1 MYYKANRLLSF
12 ATAVALFVTTSCNK
26 SETNLPT
33 DSTEKVKVS
42 ILLDGISQSF
52 EPMSKVAVTLPDTLR
67 LRVTLNVFNNDG
79 NVVYSDEKLLTESGG
94 SIPVEFMIEK
104 GLYDIA
110 FWADYVVFKDNAVS
124 EQAYSFSTLQEITPD
139 ADFNGDAFSLILREI
154 DVNDDMTLT
163 EGTSLTRAVSMLRI
177 ESTDNVP
184 EAAKQVRYTL
194 SKTTTS
200 LNLLTGLPTI
210 SESPVSYENALT
222 AGSPIDISR
231 YLLPCDK
238 FTCTIEALGESGEP
252 IVAYEMENV
261 ATEPNVKTVLKG
273 NFFSDGVSTS
283 LTLGM
288 ETAWNADRNYVITPN
303 AQPSGPNINDQEIVF
318 PDGGFRDYCLA
329 NFDADGNGIIQ
340 YKEIK
345 NVREIDLGGIF
356 DVSSWIESLEGIEYF
371 TALEQLTIGMLNSTK
386 NVSNIKSLD
395 LSKNIYLTELS
406 IYSYQLT
413 SIELGTS
420 KNLKSLSISSPKLT
434 SIDLS
439 DKVNL
444 LSLTIDNT
452 PLDKL
457 DLSHN
462 KILNSLT
469 LEELPIT
476 YIDLSY
482 KTNLQTVTITN
493 CLISEITTTGATAL
507 SVMSCSKNN
516 ITNLDL
522 STNKA
527 LKNLY
532 CDYNQLETLDLSQ
545 NNALSSLNC
554 ENNVLTTLD
563 LSNNKSLSWVE
574 CEYNPLTTIWLYEGY
589 KNSGITL
596 QLPETA
602 TIMVK

>member
-33 DSTEKVKVS
+33 DPTEKVKVS

-252 IVAYEMENV
+252 IVAYEMKNV

-288 ETAWNADRNYVITPN
+288 ETAWNADRNYVISPN

-318 PDGGFRDYCLA
+318 PDEAFKNFCLA
-329 NFDADGNGIIQ
+329 NFDADDNGIIQ
-340 YKEIK
+340 YKGK
-345 NVREIDLGGIF
+345 R
-356 DVSSWIESLEGIEYF
+356 Y
-371 TALEQLTIGMLNSTK
+371 
-386 NVSNIKSLD
+386 
-395 LSKNIYLTELS
+395 
-406 IYSYQLT
+406 
-413 SIELGTS
+413 
-420 KNLKSLSISSPKLT
+420 
-434 SIDLS
+434 
-439 DKVNL
+439 
-444 LSLTIDNT
+444 
-452 PLDKL
+452 
-457 DLSHN
+457 
-462 KILNSLT
+462 
-469 LEELPIT
+469 
-476 YIDLSY
+476 
-482 KTNLQTVTITN
+482 
-493 CLISEITTTGATAL
+493 
-507 SVMSCSKNN
+507 
-516 ITNLDL
+516 
-522 STNKA
+522 
-527 LKNLY
+527 
-532 CDYNQLETLDLSQ
+532 
-545 NNALSSLNC
+545 
-554 ENNVLTTLD
+554 
-563 LSNNKSLSWVE
+563 
-574 CEYNPLTTIWLYEGY
+574 
-589 KNSGITL
+589 
-596 QLPETA
+596 
-602 TIMVK
+602 

>member
-1 MYYKANRLLSF
+1 MYYKFKQLLSF
-12 ATAVALFVTTSCNK
+12 ATTIALLLTTSCNK

-52 EPMSKVAVTLPDTLR
+52 EPMSKAAVTLPDTLR

-124 EQAYSFSTLQEITPD
+124 EQAYSFTTLQEITPD

-210 SESPVSYENALT
+210 SESPASYETALT
-222 AGSPIDISR
+222 AGSPINISR

-288 ETAWNADRNYVITPN
+288 ETAWNADRNYVISPN

-318 PDGGFRDYCLA
+318 PDEAFKNFCLA
-329 NFDADGNGIIQ
+329 YFDADGNGIIQ

-345 NVREIDLGGIF
+345 NAREIY
-356 DVSSWIESLEGIEYF
+356 IENAKDYPIKSFEGIEYF
-371 TALEQLTIGMLNSTK
+371 TSLTSFIFNAMGIYSDGIHITVEN
-386 NVSNIKSLD
+386 LD
-395 LSKNIYLTELS
+395 LSHNTALKEFGISAVTVPDIDFEKNTVLTDIDFNEVNIGSINFNTGVGDIYLNTVS
-406 IYSYQLT
+406 I
-413 SIELGTS
+413 
-420 KNLKSLSISSPKLT
+420 
-434 SIDLS
+434 
-439 DKVNL
+439 
-444 LSLTIDNT
+444 
-452 PLDKL
+452 DKL
-457 DLSHN
+457 DLSN
-462 KILNSLT
+462 RPNLSKVVIYT
-469 LEELPIT
+469 CPIKS
-476 YIDLSY
+476 IDL
-482 KTNLQTVTITN
+482 TNSRALTE
-493 CLISEITTTGATAL
+493 LICTE
-507 SVMSCSKNN
+507 CN
-516 ITNLDL
+516 
-522 STNKA
+522 
-527 LKNLY
+527 
-532 CDYNQLETLDLSQ
+532 
-545 NNALSSLNC
+545 
-554 ENNVLTTLD
+554 LTTLD
-563 LSNNKSLSWVE
+563 LTTNNLLYNLNCSNNQIESLALPNPCSLTSLACHDNNLSVLDLYYVRDISNSVE
-574 CEYNPLTTIWLYEGY
+574 CYNNPLTTIYIWEGY
-589 KNSGITL
+589 DYRISGPADVNIVTKPL
-596 QLPETA
+596 
-602 TIMVK
+602 

>member
-33 DSTEKVKVS
+33 DPTEKVKVS

-52 EPMSKVAVTLPDTLR
+52 EPMSKAAVTLPDTLR

-318 PDGGFRDYCLA
+318 PDEAFKNFCLA

-345 NVREIDLGGIF
+345 NVRDINIRSAKDYPIKTF
-356 DVSSWIESLEGIEYF
+356 EGIEYF
-371 TALEQLTIGMLNSTK
+371 TSLTTFYYNDTSVSGAHITIEHFDVSHNSSLRTLTIK
-386 NVSNIKSLD
+386 NATIPNQD
-395 LSKNIYLTELS
+395 FEKNTV
-406 IYSYQLT
+406 LT
-413 SIELGTS
+413 SIRLEKVDIDAINLNLGIADIT
-420 KNLKSLSISSPKLT
+420 LT
-434 SIDLS
+434 N
-439 DKVNL
+439 V
-444 LSLTIDNT
+444 TI
-452 PLDKL
+452 DKL
-457 DLSHN
+457 DLSN
-462 KILNSLT
+462 RPNLASVNINTCPLNSINLT
-469 LEELPIT
+469 N
-476 YIDLSY
+476 S
-482 KTNLQTVTITN
+482 
-493 CLISEITTTGATAL
+493 GAL
-507 SVMSCSKNN
+507 N
-516 ITNLDL
+516 
-522 STNKA
+522 
-527 LKNLY
+527 
-532 CDYNQLETLDLSQ
+532 TLT
-545 NNALSSLNC
+545 C
-554 ENNVLTTLD
+554 ENCNLTTLD
-563 LSNNKSLSWVE
+563 ISTNPNIYILECNNNQLSSLDISNLSNLENFECSNNNISTIDLYNNRKLSYAY
-574 CEYNPLTTIWLYEGY
+574 CYDNPLKTIYVWQGY
-589 KNSGITL
+589 SFRL
-596 QLPETA
+596 QYTSDAEIVTQPL
-602 TIMVK
+602 

>member
-1 MYYKANRLLSF
+1 MYYKFKQLLSF
-12 ATAVALFVTTSCNK
+12 ATTIALLLTTSCNK

-210 SESPVSYENALT
+210 SESPASYETALT

-318 PDGGFRDYCLA
+318 PDEAFKNFCLA

-345 NVREIDLGGIF
+345 NVREID
-356 DVSSWIESLEGIEYF
+356 IESSYDYPVETLEGIEYF
-371 TALEQLTIGMLNSTK
+371 TALEQLILGRDNFFSPGDYI
-386 NVSNIKSLD
+386 NIKTLD
-395 LSKNIYLTELS
+395 ISKNFYLTNVNISSTL
-406 IYSYQLT
+406 LT

-420 KNLKSLSISSPKLT
+420 KNLKSLYIRAPKLI

-444 LSLTIDNT
+444 SSLTLINT

-493 CLISEITTTGATAL
+493 CLISEIITTGATAL
-507 SVMSCSKNN
+507 SELSCPGNN
-516 ITNLDL
+516 ITKLDL

-527 LKNLY
+527 LLELY
-532 CDYNQLETLDLSQ
+532 CNDNQLETLDLSQ
-545 NNALSSLNC
+545 NTAFTKLNC

-563 LSNNKSLSWVE
+563 LSNNKYLNWAQ
-574 CEYNPLTTIWLYEGY
+574 CKYNPLTTVWLFEGY
-589 KNSGITL
+589 PTASIQL
-596 QLPETA
+596 FLPETA

>member
-52 EPMSKVAVTLPDTLR
+52 EPMSKAAVTLPDTLR

-124 EQAYSFSTLQEITPD
+124 EQAYSFTTLQEITPD

-163 EGTSLTRAVSMLRI
+163 EGTSLARAVSMLRI

-252 IVAYEMENV
+252 IVAYEMKNV

-288 ETAWNADRNYVITPN
+288 ETAWNADRNYVISPN

-318 PDGGFRDYCLA
+318 PDEAFKNFCLA
-329 NFDADGNGIIQ
+329 NFDADDNGIIQ

-345 NVREIDLGGIF
+345 NVRDINITSAIDYPIKSF
-356 DVSSWIESLEGIEYF
+356 VGIEYF
-371 TALEQLTIGMLNSTK
+371 SSLTSLYYDG
-386 NVSNIKSLD
+386 SNISVNHLD
-395 LSKNIYLTELS
+395 LSHNTALKNIEIKSATIPDQDFEKNSVLTDVEFSYVAINS
-406 IYSYQLT
+406 INFNAGINNITL
-413 SIELGTS
+413 
-420 KNLKSLSISSPKLT
+420 N
-434 SIDLS
+434 
-439 DKVNL
+439 
-444 LSLTIDNT
+444 NT
-452 PLDKL
+452 NIDKL
-457 DLSHN
+457 DLSN
-462 KILNSLT
+462 KPSLQRVDISYCPLNS
-469 LEELPIT
+469 
-476 YIDLSY
+476 IDLTDS
-482 KTNLQTVTITN
+482 KALSTLLCTN
-493 CLISEITTTGATAL
+493 C
-507 SVMSCSKNN
+507 N
-516 ITNLDL
+516 
-522 STNKA
+522 
-527 LKNLY
+527 
-532 CDYNQLETLDLSQ
+532 
-545 NNALSSLNC
+545 
-554 ENNVLTTLD
+554 LTTLD
-563 LSNNKSLSWVE
+563 VSTNTLLYELRCYNNQISSIDLSNLSRLYHFHCQNNNITSLDLYNNRQLGYVSFE
-574 CEYNPLTTIWLYEGY
+574 NNPLTTIYVWEGY
-589 KNSGITL
+589 SFVIYSPTDAINIVTKPL
-596 QLPETA
+596 
-602 TIMVK
+602 

>member
-33 DSTEKVKVS
+33 DPTEKVKVS

-52 EPMSKVAVTLPDTLR
+52 EPMSKAAVTLPDTLR

-252 IVAYEMENV
+252 IVAYEKENV

-318 PDGGFRDYCLA
+318 PDEAFKNFCLA

-345 NVREIDLGGIF
+345 NVRDINIRSAKDYPIKTF
-356 DVSSWIESLEGIEYF
+356 EGIEYF
-371 TALEQLTIGMLNSTK
+371 TSLTTFYYNDTSVSGAHITIEHFDVSHNSSLRTLTIK
-386 NVSNIKSLD
+386 NATIPNQD
-395 LSKNIYLTELS
+395 FEKNTV
-406 IYSYQLT
+406 LT
-413 SIELGTS
+413 SIRLEKVDIDAINLNLGIADIT
-420 KNLKSLSISSPKLT
+420 LT
-434 SIDLS
+434 N
-439 DKVNL
+439 V
-444 LSLTIDNT
+444 TI
-452 PLDKL
+452 DKL
-457 DLSHN
+457 DLSN
-462 KILNSLT
+462 RPNLASVNINTCPLNSINLT
-469 LEELPIT
+469 N
-476 YIDLSY
+476 S
-482 KTNLQTVTITN
+482 
-493 CLISEITTTGATAL
+493 GAL
-507 SVMSCSKNN
+507 N
-516 ITNLDL
+516 
-522 STNKA
+522 
-527 LKNLY
+527 
-532 CDYNQLETLDLSQ
+532 TLT
-545 NNALSSLNC
+545 C
-554 ENNVLTTLD
+554 ENCNLTTLD
-563 LSNNKSLSWVE
+563 ISTNPNIYILECNNNQLSSLDISNLSNLENFECSNNNISTIDLYNNRKLSYAY
-574 CEYNPLTTIWLYEGY
+574 CYDNPLKTIYVWQGY
-589 KNSGITL
+589 SFRL
-596 QLPETA
+596 QYTSDAEIVTQPL
-602 TIMVK
+602 

>member
-1 MYYKANRLLSF
+1 MYYKVNRLLSF

-33 DSTEKVKVS
+33 DPTEKVKVS

-52 EPMSKVAVTLPDTLR
+52 EPMSKAAVTLPDTLR

-110 FWADYVVFKDNAVS
+110 FWADYVVYKNNAVS
-124 EQAYSFSTLQEITPD
+124 EQAYSFTTLQEITPD

-318 PDGGFRDYCLA
+318 PDEAFKNFCLA

-345 NVREIDLGGIF
+345 NVRDINIRSAKDYPIKTF
-356 DVSSWIESLEGIEYF
+356 EGIEYF
-371 TALEQLTIGMLNSTK
+371 TSLTTFYYNDTSVSGAHITIEHFDVSHNSSLRTLTIK
-386 NVSNIKSLD
+386 NATIPNQD
-395 LSKNIYLTELS
+395 FEKNTV
-406 IYSYQLT
+406 LT
-413 SIELGTS
+413 SIRLEKVDIDAINLNLGIADIT
-420 KNLKSLSISSPKLT
+420 LT
-434 SIDLS
+434 N
-439 DKVNL
+439 V
-444 LSLTIDNT
+444 TI
-452 PLDKL
+452 DKL
-457 DLSHN
+457 DLSN
-462 KILNSLT
+462 RPNLASVNINTCPLNSINLT
-469 LEELPIT
+469 NSGALNT
-476 YIDLSY
+476 
-482 KTNLQTVTITN
+482 
-493 CLISEITTTGATAL
+493 LICE
-507 SVMSCSKNN
+507 SCN
-516 ITNLDL
+516 
-522 STNKA
+522 
-527 LKNLY
+527 
-532 CDYNQLETLDLSQ
+532 
-545 NNALSSLNC
+545 
-554 ENNVLTTLD
+554 LTTLD
-563 LSNNKSLSWVE
+563 ISTNPNIYILECNNNQLSSLDISNLSNLENFECSNNNISTIDLYNNRKLSYAY
-574 CEYNPLTTIWLYEGY
+574 CYDNPLKTIYVWQGY
-589 KNSGITL
+589 SFRL
-596 QLPETA
+596 QYTSDAEIVTQPL
-602 TIMVK
+602 

>member
-1 MYYKANRLLSF
+1 MYYKANRLLRF
-12 ATAVALFVTTSCNK
+12 ATAVALFITTSCNK

-42 ILLDGISQSF
+42 ILLDGIFQSF
-52 EPMSKVAVTLPDTLR
+52 EPMSKAAVTLPDTLR

-318 PDGGFRDYCLA
+318 PDEAFKNFCLA

-345 NVREIDLGGIF
+345 NVRDINIKSAKDYPIKTF
-356 DVSSWIESLEGIEYF
+356 EGIEYF
-371 TALEQLTIGMLNSTK
+371 TS
-386 NVSNIKSLD
+386 
-395 LSKNIYLTELS
+395 
-406 IYSYQLT
+406 
-413 SIELGTS
+413 
-420 KNLKSLSISSPKLT
+420 
-434 SIDLS
+434 
-439 DKVNL
+439 
-444 LSLTIDNT
+444 
-452 PLDKL
+452 
-457 DLSHN
+457 
-462 KILNSLT
+462 
-469 LEELPIT
+469 
-476 YIDLSY
+476 
-482 KTNLQTVTITN
+482 
-493 CLISEITTTGATAL
+493 
-507 SVMSCSKNN
+507 
-516 ITNLDL
+516 
-522 STNKA
+522 
-527 LKNLY
+527 
-532 CDYNQLETLDLSQ
+532 
-545 NNALSSLNC
+545 
-554 ENNVLTTLD
+554 LTTLM
-563 LSNNKSLSWVE
+563 LFFFS
-574 CEYNPLTTIWLYEGY
+574 
-589 KNSGITL
+589 
-596 QLPETA
+596 
-602 TIMVK
+602 

>member
-52 EPMSKVAVTLPDTLR
+52 EPMSKAAVTLPDTLR

-318 PDGGFRDYCLA
+318 PDEAFKNFCLA

-345 NVREIDLGGIF
+345 NVREID
-356 DVSSWIESLEGIEYF
+356 IESSYDYPIETLEGIEYF
-371 TALEQLTIGMLNSTK
+371 TALEQLILGRDNFFSPGDYI
-386 NVSNIKSLD
+386 NIKTLD
-395 LSKNIYLTELS
+395 ISKNFYLTNVNISSTL
-406 IYSYQLT
+406 LT

-420 KNLKSLSISSPKLT
+420 KNLKSLYIRAPKLI

-444 LSLTIDNT
+444 SSLTLINT

-493 CLISEITTTGATAL
+493 CLISEIITTGATAL
-507 SVMSCSKNN
+507 SELSCPGNN
-516 ITNLDL
+516 ITKLDL

-527 LKNLY
+527 LLELY
-532 CDYNQLETLDLSQ
+532 CNDNQLETLDLSQ
-545 NNALSSLNC
+545 NTAFTKLNC

-563 LSNNKSLSWVE
+563 LSNNKYLNWAQ
-574 CEYNPLTTIWLYEGY
+574 CEYNPLTTVWLFEGY
-589 KNSGITL
+589 PTASIQL
-596 QLPETA
+596 FLPETA

>member
-33 DSTEKVKVS
+33 DPTEKVKVS

-52 EPMSKVAVTLPDTLR
+52 EPMSKAAVTLPDTLR

-110 FWADYVVFKDNAVS
+110 FWADYVVYKNNAVS
-124 EQAYSFSTLQEITPD
+124 EQAYSFTTLQEITPD

-318 PDGGFRDYCLA
+318 PDEAFKNFCLA

-345 NVREIDLGGIF
+345 NVREID
-356 DVSSWIESLEGIEYF
+356 IESSYDYPIETLEGIEYF
-371 TALEQLTIGMLNSTK
+371 TALEQLILGRDNFFSPGDYI
-386 NVSNIKSLD
+386 NIKTLD
-395 LSKNIYLTELS
+395 ISKNFYLTNVNISSTL
-406 IYSYQLT
+406 LT

-420 KNLKSLSISSPKLT
+420 KNLKSLYIRAPKLI

-444 LSLTIDNT
+444 SSLTLINT

-493 CLISEITTTGATAL
+493 CLISEIITTGATAL
-507 SVMSCSKNN
+507 SELSCPGNN
-516 ITNLDL
+516 ITKLDL

-527 LKNLY
+527 LLELY
-532 CDYNQLETLDLSQ
+532 CNDNQLETLDLSQ
-545 NNALSSLNC
+545 NTAFTKLNC

-563 LSNNKSLSWVE
+563 LSNNKYLNWAQ
-574 CEYNPLTTIWLYEGY
+574 CEYNPLTTVWLFEGY
-589 KNSGITL
+589 PTASIQL
-596 QLPETA
+596 FLPETA

>member
-1 MYYKANRLLSF
+1 MYYKFKQLLSF
-12 ATAVALFVTTSCNK
+12 ATTIALLLTTSCNK

-273 NFFSDGVSTS
+273 NFFSDGVSSS

-318 PDGGFRDYCLA
+318 PDEAFKNFCLA
-329 NFDADGNGIIQ
+329 NFDADDNGIIQ

-345 NVREIDLGGIF
+345 NVRDINIRSAKDYPIKTF
-356 DVSSWIESLEGIEYF
+356 EGIEYF
-371 TALEQLTIGMLNSTK
+371 TSLTTFHYNSTSSLGAHITIEHFDVSHNSSLRTLTINNATIPDQDFEK
-386 NVSNIKSLD
+386 NTV
-395 LSKNIYLTELS
+395 
-406 IYSYQLT
+406 LT
-413 SIELGTS
+413 SIRLEKVDIDAINLNLGIAEITLI
-420 KNLKSLSISSPKLT
+420 N
-434 SIDLS
+434 
-439 DKVNL
+439 V
-444 LSLTIDNT
+444 TI
-452 PLDKL
+452 DKL
-457 DLSHN
+457 DLSN
-462 KILNSLT
+462 RPNLARVNINTCPLNSINLT
-469 LEELPIT
+469 NSGALNT
-476 YIDLSY
+476 
-482 KTNLQTVTITN
+482 
-493 CLISEITTTGATAL
+493 LICE
-507 SVMSCSKNN
+507 SCN
-516 ITNLDL
+516 
-522 STNKA
+522 
-527 LKNLY
+527 
-532 CDYNQLETLDLSQ
+532 
-545 NNALSSLNC
+545 
-554 ENNVLTTLD
+554 LTTLD
-563 LSNNKSLSWVE
+563 ISTNPNIYYLKCNNNQLTSLDISNLSILENFECSNNNISTIDLYNNRKLSYAY
-574 CEYNPLTTIWLYEGY
+574 CYDNPLKTIYVWQGY
-589 KNSGITL
+589 SFRL
-596 QLPETA
+596 QYTSDAEIVTQPL
-602 TIMVK
+602 

>member
-52 EPMSKVAVTLPDTLR
+52 EPMSKAAVTLPDTLR

-318 PDGGFRDYCLA
+318 PDEAFKNFCLA

-345 NVREIDLGGIF
+345 NVRDINIKSAKDYPIKTF
-356 DVSSWIESLEGIEYF
+356 EGIEYF
-371 TALEQLTIGMLNSTK
+371 TSLTTFYYNDTSVSGAHITIEHFDVSHNSSLRTLTIK
-386 NVSNIKSLD
+386 NATIPNQD
-395 LSKNIYLTELS
+395 FEKNTI
-406 IYSYQLT
+406 LT
-413 SIELGTS
+413 SIRLEKVDIDAINLNLGIADIT
-420 KNLKSLSISSPKLT
+420 LT
-434 SIDLS
+434 N
-439 DKVNL
+439 V
-444 LSLTIDNT
+444 TI
-452 PLDKL
+452 DKL
-457 DLSHN
+457 DLSN
-462 KILNSLT
+462 RPNLARVSINTCPLNSINLT
-469 LEELPIT
+469 NSGALNT
-476 YIDLSY
+476 
-482 KTNLQTVTITN
+482 
-493 CLISEITTTGATAL
+493 LICE
-507 SVMSCSKNN
+507 SCN
-516 ITNLDL
+516 
-522 STNKA
+522 
-527 LKNLY
+527 
-532 CDYNQLETLDLSQ
+532 
-545 NNALSSLNC
+545 
-554 ENNVLTTLD
+554 LTTLD
-563 LSNNKSLSWVE
+563 ISTNPNIYYLKCNNNQLTSLDISNLSILENFECSNNNISTIDLYNNRRLS
-574 CEYNPLTTIWLYEGY
+574 YAYFNNNPLKTIYVWQGY
-589 KNSGITL
+589 SFRMEYTSDAEIVTQPL
-596 QLPETA
+596 
-602 TIMVK
+602 

>member
-52 EPMSKVAVTLPDTLR
+52 EPMSKAAVTLPDTLR

-318 PDGGFRDYCLA
+318 PDEAFKNFCLA

-345 NVREIDLGGIF
+345 NVREIY
-356 DVSSWIESLEGIEYF
+356 IENAKDYPIKSFEGIEYF
-371 TALEQLTIGMLNSTK
+371 TSLTSFIFNDRGTYSDGIHITVEN
-386 NVSNIKSLD
+386 LD
-395 LSKNIYLTELS
+395 LTHNTALKEFEINAVTVSDIDFEKNTVLTNTIFDEVNIGSINFNTGIADIYLNTVSIDKLNLS
-406 IYSYQLT
+406 NRPNLSKITIYT
-413 SIELGTS
+413 CPI
-420 KNLKSLSISSPKLT
+420 K
-434 SIDLS
+434 SIDLTNS
-439 DKVNL
+439 RA
-444 LSLTIDNT
+444 LTQ
-452 PLDKL
+452 
-457 DLSHN
+457 
-462 KILNSLT
+462 LT
-469 LEELPIT
+469 CTEC
-476 YIDLSY
+476 
-482 KTNLQTVTITN
+482 N
-493 CLISEITTTGATAL
+493 
-507 SVMSCSKNN
+507 
-516 ITNLDL
+516 
-522 STNKA
+522 
-527 LKNLY
+527 
-532 CDYNQLETLDLSQ
+532 
-545 NNALSSLNC
+545 
-554 ENNVLTTLD
+554 LTTLD
-563 LSNNKSLSWVE
+563 LTTNNLLHDLDCSYNQIESLVLPNPCSLSSLACYDNNLSVLDLYYARNINHNVG
-574 CEYNPLTTIWLYEGY
+574 CYNNPLTTIYVWEGY
-589 KNSGITL
+589 SFGISGPADVNIVTKPL
-596 QLPETA
+596 
-602 TIMVK
+602 

>member
-1 MYYKANRLLSF
+1 MYYKFKQLLSF
-12 ATAVALFVTTSCNK
+12 ATTIALLLTTSCNK

-52 EPMSKVAVTLPDTLR
+52 EPMSKAAVTLPDTLR

-124 EQAYSFSTLQEITPD
+124 EQAYSFTTLQEITPD

-210 SESPVSYENALT
+210 SESPASYETALT
-222 AGSPIDISR
+222 AGSPINISR

-318 PDGGFRDYCLA
+318 PDEAFKNFCLA

-345 NVREIDLGGIF
+345 NVRDINIKSAKDYPIKTF
-356 DVSSWIESLEGIEYF
+356 EGIEYF
-371 TALEQLTIGMLNSTK
+371 TSLTTFYYNSASASGAHITIEHFDVSHNSSLRTLTINYATIPNQDFEKNTVLSSIHLEKVDIDAINLNLGIADITLI
-386 NVSNIKSLD
+386 NV
-395 LSKNIYLTELS
+395 
-406 IYSYQLT
+406 
-413 SIELGTS
+413 
-420 KNLKSLSISSPKLT
+420 
-434 SIDLS
+434 
-439 DKVNL
+439 
-444 LSLTIDNT
+444 TI
-452 PLDKL
+452 DKL
-457 DLSHN
+457 DLSN
-462 KILNSLT
+462 RPNLARVSINTCPLNSINLT
-469 LEELPIT
+469 NSGALNT
-476 YIDLSY
+476 
-482 KTNLQTVTITN
+482 
-493 CLISEITTTGATAL
+493 LICE
-507 SVMSCSKNN
+507 SCN
-516 ITNLDL
+516 
-522 STNKA
+522 
-527 LKNLY
+527 
-532 CDYNQLETLDLSQ
+532 
-545 NNALSSLNC
+545 
-554 ENNVLTTLD
+554 LTTLD
-563 LSNNKSLSWVE
+563 ISTNPNIYYLKCNNNQLSSLDISNLSSLENFECSNNNISTIDLYNNRKLSYAYCYDNPLKTIYVWQGYSFTLRYTSDAEIVTKSL
-574 CEYNPLTTIWLYEGY
+574 
-589 KNSGITL
+589 
-596 QLPETA
+596 
-602 TIMVK
+602 

>member
-12 ATAVALFVTTSCNK
+12 ATAIALFVTTSCNK

-52 EPMSKVAVTLPDTLR
+52 EPMSKAAVTLPDTLR

-124 EQAYSFSTLQEITPD
+124 EQAYSFTTLQEITPD

-318 PDGGFRDYCLA
+318 PDEAFKNFCLA

-345 NVREIDLGGIF
+345 NVREID
-356 DVSSWIESLEGIEYF
+356 IESSYDYPVETLEGIEYF
-371 TALEQLTIGMLNSTK
+371 TALEQLILGRDNFSYPGDYI
-386 NVSNIKSLD
+386 NIKTLD
-395 LSKNIYLTELS
+395 ISKNFYLTNVNISSTL
-406 IYSYQLT
+406 LT

-420 KNLKSLSISSPKLT
+420 KNLKSLCIRAPKLI

-444 LSLTIDNT
+444 SSLTLINT

-493 CLISEITTTGATAL
+493 CLISEIITTGATAL
-507 SVMSCSKNN
+507 SELSCPGNN
-516 ITNLDL
+516 ITKLDL

-527 LKNLY
+527 LLELY
-532 CDYNQLETLDLSQ
+532 CNDNQLETLDLSQ
-545 NNALSSLNC
+545 NTAFTKLNC

-563 LSNNKSLSWVE
+563 LSNNKYLNWAQ
-574 CEYNPLTTIWLYEGY
+574 CEYNPLTTVWLFEGY
-589 KNSGITL
+589 PTASIQL
-596 QLPETA
+596 FLPETA

>member
-33 DSTEKVKVS
+33 DPTEKVKVS

-52 EPMSKVAVTLPDTLR
+52 EPMSKAAVTLPDTLR

-318 PDGGFRDYCLA
+318 PDEAFKNFCLA

-345 NVREIDLGGIF
+345 NVRDINIKSAKDYPIKTF
-356 DVSSWIESLEGIEYF
+356 EGIEYF
-371 TALEQLTIGMLNSTK
+371 TSLTTFYYNNTSVSGAHITIDHFDVSHNSSLRTLTINNATIPNQDFEK
-386 NVSNIKSLD
+386 NTV
-395 LSKNIYLTELS
+395 
-406 IYSYQLT
+406 LT
-413 SIELGTS
+413 SIRLEEVDIDAINLNLGIAEIT
-420 KNLKSLSISSPKLT
+420 LT
-434 SIDLS
+434 N
-439 DKVNL
+439 V
-444 LSLTIDNT
+444 TI
-452 PLDKL
+452 DKL
-457 DLSHN
+457 DLSN
-462 KILNSLT
+462 RPNLASVNINTCPLNSINLT
-469 LEELPIT
+469 NSGALNT
-476 YIDLSY
+476 
-482 KTNLQTVTITN
+482 
-493 CLISEITTTGATAL
+493 LICE
-507 SVMSCSKNN
+507 SCN
-516 ITNLDL
+516 
-522 STNKA
+522 
-527 LKNLY
+527 
-532 CDYNQLETLDLSQ
+532 
-545 NNALSSLNC
+545 
-554 ENNVLTTLD
+554 LTTLD
-563 LSNNKSLSWVE
+563 ISTNPNIYYLKCNNNQLTSLDISNLSILENFECSNNNISTIDLYNNRRLSYAY
-574 CEYNPLTTIWLYEGY
+574 CYDNPLKTIYVWQGY
-589 KNSGITL
+589 SFLL
-596 QLPETA
+596 QYTSDAEIVTQPL
-602 TIMVK
+602 

>member
-52 EPMSKVAVTLPDTLR
+52 EPMSKAAVTLPDTLR

-318 PDGGFRDYCLA
+318 PDEAFKNFCLA

-345 NVREIDLGGIF
+345 NVRDINIRSAKDYPIKTF
-356 DVSSWIESLEGIEYF
+356 EGIEYF
-371 TALEQLTIGMLNSTK
+371 TSLTTFYYNDTSVSGAHITIEHFDVSHNSSLRTLTIK
-386 NVSNIKSLD
+386 NATIPNQD
-395 LSKNIYLTELS
+395 FEKNTV
-406 IYSYQLT
+406 LT
-413 SIELGTS
+413 SIRLEKVDIDAINLNLGIADIT
-420 KNLKSLSISSPKLT
+420 LT
-434 SIDLS
+434 N
-439 DKVNL
+439 V
-444 LSLTIDNT
+444 TI
-452 PLDKL
+452 DKL
-457 DLSHN
+457 DLSN
-462 KILNSLT
+462 RPNLASVNINTCPLNSINLT
-469 LEELPIT
+469 N
-476 YIDLSY
+476 S
-482 KTNLQTVTITN
+482 
-493 CLISEITTTGATAL
+493 GAL
-507 SVMSCSKNN
+507 N
-516 ITNLDL
+516 
-522 STNKA
+522 
-527 LKNLY
+527 
-532 CDYNQLETLDLSQ
+532 TLT
-545 NNALSSLNC
+545 C
-554 ENNVLTTLD
+554 ENCNLTTLD
-563 LSNNKSLSWVE
+563 ISTNPNIYILECNNNQLSSLDISNLSNLENFECSNNNISTIDLYNNRKLSYAY
-574 CEYNPLTTIWLYEGY
+574 CYDNPLKTIYVWQGY
-589 KNSGITL
+589 SFRL
-596 QLPETA
+596 QYTSDAEIVTQPL
-602 TIMVK
+602 

>member
-52 EPMSKVAVTLPDTLR
+52 EPMSKAAVTLPDTLR

-318 PDGGFRDYCLA
+318 PDEAFKNFCLA

-345 NVREIDLGGIF
+345 NVRDINIRSAKDYPIKTF
-356 DVSSWIESLEGIEYF
+356 EGIEYF
-371 TALEQLTIGMLNSTK
+371 TSLTTFYYNDTSVSGAHITIEHFDVSHNSSLRTLTIK
-386 NVSNIKSLD
+386 NATIPNQD
-395 LSKNIYLTELS
+395 FEKNTV
-406 IYSYQLT
+406 LT
-413 SIELGTS
+413 SIRLEKVDIDAINLNLGIADIT
-420 KNLKSLSISSPKLT
+420 LT
-434 SIDLS
+434 N
-439 DKVNL
+439 V
-444 LSLTIDNT
+444 TI
-452 PLDKL
+452 DKL
-457 DLSHN
+457 DLSN
-462 KILNSLT
+462 RPNLASVNINTCPLNSINLT
-469 LEELPIT
+469 NSGALNT
-476 YIDLSY
+476 
-482 KTNLQTVTITN
+482 
-493 CLISEITTTGATAL
+493 LICE
-507 SVMSCSKNN
+507 SCN
-516 ITNLDL
+516 
-522 STNKA
+522 
-527 LKNLY
+527 
-532 CDYNQLETLDLSQ
+532 
-545 NNALSSLNC
+545 
-554 ENNVLTTLD
+554 LTTLD
-563 LSNNKSLSWVE
+563 ISTNPNIYILECNNNQLSSLDISNLSNLENFECSNNNISTIDLYNNRKLSYAY
-574 CEYNPLTTIWLYEGY
+574 CYDNPLKTIYVWQGY
-589 KNSGITL
+589 SFLL
-596 QLPETA
+596 QYTSDAEIVTQPL
-602 TIMVK
+602 

>member
-1 MYYKANRLLSF
+1 MYYKVNRLLSF

-33 DSTEKVKVS
+33 DPTEKVKVS

-52 EPMSKVAVTLPDTLR
+52 EPMSKAAVTLPDTLR

-154 DVNDDMTLT
+154 DVNDEMTLT

-210 SESPVSYENALT
+210 SESSVSYENALT

-318 PDGGFRDYCLA
+318 PDEAFKNFCLA

-345 NVREIDLGGIF
+345 NVREIYISSD
-356 DVSSWIESLEGIEYF
+356 DVKNNYAIKSFEGIEYF
-371 TALEQLTIGMLNSTK
+371 TSLTSFDYNGYD
-386 NVSNIKSLD
+386 KSDRLHVTINHLD
-395 LSKNIYLTELS
+395 LSHNTALKTIELGGATIPDQDFEKNTV
-406 IYSYQLT
+406 LT
-413 SIELGTS
+413 SIGF
-420 KNLKSLSISSPKLT
+420 N
-434 SIDLS
+434 
-439 DKVNL
+439 KVNINAITFN
-444 LSLTIDNT
+444 SGITKIWFT
-452 PLDKL
+452 EVSIDKL
-457 DLSHN
+457 DLSN
-462 KILNSLT
+462 KPCLSEVGIFTCPLSS
-469 LEELPIT
+469 
-476 YIDLSY
+476 IDL
-482 KTNLQTVTITN
+482 TNSKALTMIQCEDCNLTTLDVSTN
-493 CLISEITTTGATAL
+493 TL
-507 SVMSCSKNN
+507 
-516 ITNLDL
+516 L
-522 STNKA
+522 ST
-527 LKNLY
+527 LH
-532 CDYNQLETLDLSQ
+532 CDNNQIS
-545 NNALSSLNC
+545 
-554 ENNVLTTLD
+554 TLD
-563 LSNNKSLSWVE
+563 LSNLSYLYSLNCSDNNLSTLDFYNNRNLNNVS
-574 CEYNPLTTIWLYEGY
+574 CTNNPLTTMYVWEGY
-589 KNSGITL
+589 NFRIDGPANVNIVPKPL
-596 QLPETA
+596 
-602 TIMVK
+602 

>member
-1 MYYKANRLLSF
+1 MYCKANRLLSF

-33 DSTEKVKVS
+33 DPTEKVKVS

-52 EPMSKVAVTLPDTLR
+52 EPMSKAAVTLPDTLR

-110 FWADYVVFKDNAVS
+110 FWADYVVYKNNAVS
-124 EQAYSFSTLQEITPD
+124 EQAYSFTTLQEITPD

-318 PDGGFRDYCLA
+318 PDEAFKNFCLA

-345 NVREIDLGGIF
+345 NVRDINIRSAKDYPIKTF
-356 DVSSWIESLEGIEYF
+356 EGIEYF
-371 TALEQLTIGMLNSTK
+371 TSLTTFYYNDTSVSGAHITIEHFDVSHNSSLRTLTIK
-386 NVSNIKSLD
+386 NATIPNQD
-395 LSKNIYLTELS
+395 FEKNAV
-406 IYSYQLT
+406 LT
-413 SIELGTS
+413 SIRLEKVDIDAINLNLGIADIT
-420 KNLKSLSISSPKLT
+420 LT
-434 SIDLS
+434 N
-439 DKVNL
+439 V
-444 LSLTIDNT
+444 TI
-452 PLDKL
+452 DKL
-457 DLSHN
+457 DLSN
-462 KILNSLT
+462 RPNLASVNINTCPLNSINLT
-469 LEELPIT
+469 N
-476 YIDLSY
+476 S
-482 KTNLQTVTITN
+482 
-493 CLISEITTTGATAL
+493 GAL
-507 SVMSCSKNN
+507 N
-516 ITNLDL
+516 
-522 STNKA
+522 
-527 LKNLY
+527 
-532 CDYNQLETLDLSQ
+532 TLT
-545 NNALSSLNC
+545 C
-554 ENNVLTTLD
+554 ENCNLTTLD
-563 LSNNKSLSWVE
+563 ISTNPNIYILECNNNQLSSLDISNLSNLENFECSNNNISTIDLYNNRKLSYAY
-574 CEYNPLTTIWLYEGY
+574 CYDNPLKTIYVWQGY
-589 KNSGITL
+589 SFRL
-596 QLPETA
+596 QYTSDAEIVTQPL
-602 TIMVK
+602 

>member
-52 EPMSKVAVTLPDTLR
+52 EPMSKAAVTLPDTLR

-124 EQAYSFSTLQEITPD
+124 EQAYSFTTLQEITPD

-163 EGTSLTRAVSMLRI
+163 EGTSLARAVSMLRI

-318 PDGGFRDYCLA
+318 PDEAFKNFCLA

-345 NVREIDLGGIF
+345 NVRDINIRSAKDYPIKTF
-356 DVSSWIESLEGIEYF
+356 EGIEYF
-371 TALEQLTIGMLNSTK
+371 TSLTTFYYNDTSVSGAHITIEHFDVSHNSSLRTLTIK
-386 NVSNIKSLD
+386 NATIPNQD
-395 LSKNIYLTELS
+395 FEKNTV
-406 IYSYQLT
+406 LT
-413 SIELGTS
+413 SIRLEKVDIDAINLNLGIADIT
-420 KNLKSLSISSPKLT
+420 LT
-434 SIDLS
+434 N
-439 DKVNL
+439 V
-444 LSLTIDNT
+444 TI
-452 PLDKL
+452 DKL
-457 DLSHN
+457 DLSN
-462 KILNSLT
+462 RPNLASVNINTCPLNSINLT
-469 LEELPIT
+469 N
-476 YIDLSY
+476 S
-482 KTNLQTVTITN
+482 
-493 CLISEITTTGATAL
+493 GAL
-507 SVMSCSKNN
+507 N
-516 ITNLDL
+516 
-522 STNKA
+522 
-527 LKNLY
+527 
-532 CDYNQLETLDLSQ
+532 TLT
-545 NNALSSLNC
+545 C
-554 ENNVLTTLD
+554 ENCNLTTLD
-563 LSNNKSLSWVE
+563 ISTNPNIYILECNNNQLSSLDISNLSNLENFECSNNNISTIDLYNNRKLSYAY
-574 CEYNPLTTIWLYEGY
+574 CYDNPLKTIYVWQGY
-589 KNSGITL
+589 SFRL
-596 QLPETA
+596 QYTSDAEIVTQPL
-602 TIMVK
+602 

>member
-1 MYYKANRLLSF
+1 
-12 ATAVALFVTTSCNK
+12 
-26 SETNLPT
+26 
-33 DSTEKVKVS
+33 
-42 ILLDGISQSF
+42 
-52 EPMSKVAVTLPDTLR
+52 MSKAAVTLPDTLR

-124 EQAYSFSTLQEITPD
+124 EQAYSFTTLQEITPD

-163 EGTSLTRAVSMLRI
+163 EGTSLARAVSMLRI

-318 PDGGFRDYCLA
+318 PDEAFKNFCLA

-345 NVREIDLGGIF
+345 NVREID
-356 DVSSWIESLEGIEYF
+356 IESSYDYPIETLEGIEYF
-371 TALEQLTIGMLNSTK
+371 TALEQLILGRDNFFSPGDYI
-386 NVSNIKSLD
+386 NIKTLD
-395 LSKNIYLTELS
+395 ISKNFYLTNVNISSTL
-406 IYSYQLT
+406 LT

-420 KNLKSLSISSPKLT
+420 KNLKSLYIRAPKLI

-444 LSLTIDNT
+444 SSLTLINT

-493 CLISEITTTGATAL
+493 CLISEIITTGATAL
-507 SVMSCSKNN
+507 SELSCPGNN
-516 ITNLDL
+516 ITKLDL

-527 LKNLY
+527 LLELY
-532 CDYNQLETLDLSQ
+532 CNDNQLETLDLSQ
-545 NNALSSLNC
+545 NTAFTKLNC

-563 LSNNKSLSWVE
+563 LSNNKYLNWAQ
-574 CEYNPLTTIWLYEGY
+574 CEYNPLTTVWLFEGY
-589 KNSGITL
+589 PTASIQL
-596 QLPETA
+596 FLPETA

>member
-42 ILLDGISQSF
+42 ILLNGISQSF
-52 EPMSKVAVTLPDTLR
+52 EPMSKAAVTLPDTLR

-124 EQAYSFSTLQEITPD
+124 EQAYSFTTLQEITPD

-318 PDGGFRDYCLA
+318 PDEAFKNFCLA

-345 NVREIDLGGIF
+345 NVRDINIRSAKDYPIKTF
-356 DVSSWIESLEGIEYF
+356 EGIEYF
-371 TALEQLTIGMLNSTK
+371 TSLTTFYYNDTSVSGAHITIEHFDVSHNSSLRTLTIK
-386 NVSNIKSLD
+386 NATIPNQD
-395 LSKNIYLTELS
+395 FEKNTV
-406 IYSYQLT
+406 LT
-413 SIELGTS
+413 SIRLEKVDIDAINLNLGIADIT
-420 KNLKSLSISSPKLT
+420 LT
-434 SIDLS
+434 N
-439 DKVNL
+439 V
-444 LSLTIDNT
+444 TI
-452 PLDKL
+452 DKL
-457 DLSHN
+457 DLSN
-462 KILNSLT
+462 RPNLASVNINTCPLNSINLT
-469 LEELPIT
+469 N
-476 YIDLSY
+476 S
-482 KTNLQTVTITN
+482 
-493 CLISEITTTGATAL
+493 GAL
-507 SVMSCSKNN
+507 N
-516 ITNLDL
+516 
-522 STNKA
+522 
-527 LKNLY
+527 
-532 CDYNQLETLDLSQ
+532 TLT
-545 NNALSSLNC
+545 C
-554 ENNVLTTLD
+554 ENCNLTTLD
-563 LSNNKSLSWVE
+563 ISTNPNIYILECNNNQLSSLDISNLSNLENFECSNNNISTIDLYNNRKLSYAY
-574 CEYNPLTTIWLYEGY
+574 CYDNPLKTIYVWQGY
-589 KNSGITL
+589 SFRL
-596 QLPETA
+596 QYTSDAEIVTQPL
-602 TIMVK
+602 

>member
-1 MYYKANRLLSF
+1 MYYKIKQLLCF
-12 ATAVALFVTTSCNK
+12 ATTIALLLTTSCNK

-52 EPMSKVAVTLPDTLR
+52 EPMSKAAVTLPDTLR

-222 AGSPIDISR
+222 AGSPINISR

-252 IVAYEMENV
+252 IVTYEMENV

-288 ETAWNADRNYVITPN
+288 ETAWNADRNYVISPN

-318 PDGGFRDYCLA
+318 PDEAFKNFCLA

-345 NVREIDLGGIF
+345 NVREIYIRHAKDYPIKSF
-356 DVSSWIESLEGIEYF
+356 EGIEYF
-371 TALEQLTIGMLNSTK
+371 TS
-386 NVSNIKSLD
+386 
-395 LSKNIYLTELS
+395 
-406 IYSYQLT
+406 LT
-413 SIELGTS
+413 SFIF
-420 KNLKSLSISSPKLT
+420 N
-434 SIDLS
+434 S
-439 DKVNL
+439 DK
-444 LSLTIDNT
+444 TIYDGIHITVENM
-452 PLDKL
+452 

-462 KILNSLT
+462 SALKRFDITAVTIPDIDFGKNTVLTDIDFYEVNIGSINFNTGVGEISLYMVT
-469 LEELPIT
+469 IDK
-476 YIDLSY
+476 IDLSNRPNLG
-482 KTNLQTVTITN
+482 KVSIVACPIKSIDLTN
-493 CLISEITTTGATAL
+493 SRAL
-507 SVMSCSKNN
+507 
-516 ITNLDL
+516 T
-522 STNKA
+522 
-527 LKNLY
+527 
-532 CDYNQLETLDLSQ
+532 QLTCTEC
-545 NNALSSLNC
+545 N
-554 ENNVLTTLD
+554 LTTLD
-563 LSNNKSLSWVE
+563 LTTNNLLHNLDCSNNQIESLALPSPCSLTSLACHDNNLSVLDLYYARDISNSVK
-574 CEYNPLTTIWLYEGY
+574 CYNNPLTTIYIWQGY
-589 KNSGITL
+589 DYGISGPADVNIVTKPL
-596 QLPETA
+596 
-602 TIMVK
+602 

>member
-52 EPMSKVAVTLPDTLR
+52 EPMSKAAVTLPDTLR

-222 AGSPIDISR
+222 AGSPIDICR

-318 PDGGFRDYCLA
+318 PDEAFKNFCLA

-345 NVREIDLGGIF
+345 NVRDINIKSAKDYPIKTF
-356 DVSSWIESLEGIEYF
+356 EGIEYF
-371 TALEQLTIGMLNSTK
+371 TSLTTFYYNDTSVSGAHITIEHFDVSHNSSLRTLTIK
-386 NVSNIKSLD
+386 NATIPNQD
-395 LSKNIYLTELS
+395 FEKNTV
-406 IYSYQLT
+406 LT
-413 SIELGTS
+413 SIRLEKVDIDAINLNLGIADIT
-420 KNLKSLSISSPKLT
+420 LT
-434 SIDLS
+434 N
-439 DKVNL
+439 V
-444 LSLTIDNT
+444 TI
-452 PLDKL
+452 DKL
-457 DLSHN
+457 DLSN
-462 KILNSLT
+462 RPNLASVNINTCPLNSINLT
-469 LEELPIT
+469 N
-476 YIDLSY
+476 S
-482 KTNLQTVTITN
+482 
-493 CLISEITTTGATAL
+493 GAL
-507 SVMSCSKNN
+507 N
-516 ITNLDL
+516 
-522 STNKA
+522 
-527 LKNLY
+527 
-532 CDYNQLETLDLSQ
+532 TLT
-545 NNALSSLNC
+545 C
-554 ENNVLTTLD
+554 ENCNLTTLD
-563 LSNNKSLSWVE
+563 ISTNPNIYILECNNNQLSSLDISNLSNLENFECSNNNISTIDLYNNRKLSYAY
-574 CEYNPLTTIWLYEGY
+574 CYDNPLKTIYVWQGY
-589 KNSGITL
+589 SFRL
-596 QLPETA
+596 QYTSDAEIVTQPL
-602 TIMVK
+602 

>member
-1 MYYKANRLLSF
+1 
-12 ATAVALFVTTSCNK
+12 
-26 SETNLPT
+26 
-33 DSTEKVKVS
+33 
-42 ILLDGISQSF
+42 
-52 EPMSKVAVTLPDTLR
+52 MSKAAVTLPDTLR

-288 ETAWNADRNYVITPN
+288 ETAWNADRNYVISPN

-318 PDGGFRDYCLA
+318 PDEAFKNFCLA

-345 NVREIDLGGIF
+345 NVREID
-356 DVSSWIESLEGIEYF
+356 IESSYDYPIETLEGIEYF
-371 TALEQLTIGMLNSTK
+371 TALEQLILGRDNFFSPGDYI
-386 NVSNIKSLD
+386 NIKTLD
-395 LSKNIYLTELS
+395 ISKNFYLTNVNISSTL
-406 IYSYQLT
+406 LT

-420 KNLKSLSISSPKLT
+420 KNLKSLYIRAPKLI

-444 LSLTIDNT
+444 SSLTLINT

-493 CLISEITTTGATAL
+493 CLISEIITTGATAL
-507 SVMSCSKNN
+507 SELSCPGNN
-516 ITNLDL
+516 ITKLDL

-527 LKNLY
+527 LLELY
-532 CDYNQLETLDLSQ
+532 CNDNQLETLDLSQ
-545 NNALSSLNC
+545 NTAFTKLNC

-563 LSNNKSLSWVE
+563 LSNNKYLNWAQ
-574 CEYNPLTTIWLYEGY
+574 CEYNPLTTVWLFEGY
-589 KNSGITL
+589 PTASIQL
-596 QLPETA
+596 FLPETA

>member
-52 EPMSKVAVTLPDTLR
+52 EPMSKAAVTLPDTLR

-222 AGSPIDISR
+222 AGSPIDICR

-318 PDGGFRDYCLA
+318 PDEAFKNFCLA

-345 NVREIDLGGIF
+345 NVRDINIRSAKDYPIKTF
-356 DVSSWIESLEGIEYF
+356 EGIEYF
-371 TALEQLTIGMLNSTK
+371 TSLTTFYYNDTSVSGAHITIEHFDVSHNSSLRTLTIK
-386 NVSNIKSLD
+386 NATIPNQD
-395 LSKNIYLTELS
+395 FEKNTV
-406 IYSYQLT
+406 LT
-413 SIELGTS
+413 SIRLEKVDIDAINLNLGIADIT
-420 KNLKSLSISSPKLT
+420 LT
-434 SIDLS
+434 N
-439 DKVNL
+439 V
-444 LSLTIDNT
+444 TI
-452 PLDKL
+452 DKL
-457 DLSHN
+457 DLSN
-462 KILNSLT
+462 RPNLASVNINTCPLNSINLT
-469 LEELPIT
+469 NSGALNT
-476 YIDLSY
+476 
-482 KTNLQTVTITN
+482 
-493 CLISEITTTGATAL
+493 LICE
-507 SVMSCSKNN
+507 SCN
-516 ITNLDL
+516 
-522 STNKA
+522 
-527 LKNLY
+527 
-532 CDYNQLETLDLSQ
+532 
-545 NNALSSLNC
+545 
-554 ENNVLTTLD
+554 LTTLD
-563 LSNNKSLSWVE
+563 ISTNPNIYILECNNNQLSSLDISNLSNLENFECSNNNISTIDLYNNRKLSYAY
-574 CEYNPLTTIWLYEGY
+574 CYDNPLKTIYVWQGY
-589 KNSGITL
+589 SFLL
-596 QLPETA
+596 QYTSDAEIVTQPL
-602 TIMVK
+602 

>member
-1 MYYKANRLLSF
+1 
-12 ATAVALFVTTSCNK
+12 
-26 SETNLPT
+26 
-33 DSTEKVKVS
+33 
-42 ILLDGISQSF
+42 
-52 EPMSKVAVTLPDTLR
+52 MSKAAVTLPDTLR

-318 PDGGFRDYCLA
+318 PDEAFKNFCLA

-345 NVREIDLGGIF
+345 NVRDINIRSAKDYPIKTF
-356 DVSSWIESLEGIEYF
+356 EGIEYF
-371 TALEQLTIGMLNSTK
+371 TSLTTFYYNDTSVSGAHITIEHFDVSHNSSLRTLTIK
-386 NVSNIKSLD
+386 NATIPNQD
-395 LSKNIYLTELS
+395 FEKNTV
-406 IYSYQLT
+406 LT
-413 SIELGTS
+413 SIRLEKVDIDAINLNLGIADIT
-420 KNLKSLSISSPKLT
+420 LT
-434 SIDLS
+434 N
-439 DKVNL
+439 V
-444 LSLTIDNT
+444 TI
-452 PLDKL
+452 DKL
-457 DLSHN
+457 DLSN
-462 KILNSLT
+462 RPNLASVNINTCPLNSINLT
-469 LEELPIT
+469 N
-476 YIDLSY
+476 S
-482 KTNLQTVTITN
+482 
-493 CLISEITTTGATAL
+493 GAL
-507 SVMSCSKNN
+507 N
-516 ITNLDL
+516 
-522 STNKA
+522 
-527 LKNLY
+527 
-532 CDYNQLETLDLSQ
+532 TLT
-545 NNALSSLNC
+545 C
-554 ENNVLTTLD
+554 ENCNLTTLD
-563 LSNNKSLSWVE
+563 ISTNPNIYILECNNNQLSSLDISNLSNLENFECSNNNISTIDLYNNRKLSYAY
-574 CEYNPLTTIWLYEGY
+574 CYDNPLKTIYVWQGY
-589 KNSGITL
+589 SFRL
-596 QLPETA
+596 QYTSDAEIVTQPL
-602 TIMVK
+602 

>member
-33 DSTEKVKVS
+33 DPTEKVKVS
-42 ILLDGISQSF
+42 ILLDDISQSF
-52 EPMSKVAVTLPDTLR
+52 EPMSKAAVTLPDTLR

-318 PDGGFRDYCLA
+318 PDEAFKNFCLA

-345 NVREIDLGGIF
+345 NVRDINIRSAKDYPIKTF
-356 DVSSWIESLEGIEYF
+356 EGIEYF
-371 TALEQLTIGMLNSTK
+371 TSLTTFYYNDTSVSGAHITIEHFDVSHNSSLRTLTIK
-386 NVSNIKSLD
+386 NATIPNQD
-395 LSKNIYLTELS
+395 FEKNTV
-406 IYSYQLT
+406 LT
-413 SIELGTS
+413 SIRLEKVDIDAINLNLGIADIT
-420 KNLKSLSISSPKLT
+420 LT
-434 SIDLS
+434 N
-439 DKVNL
+439 V
-444 LSLTIDNT
+444 TI
-452 PLDKL
+452 DKL
-457 DLSHN
+457 DLSN
-462 KILNSLT
+462 RPNLASVNINTCPLNSINLT
-469 LEELPIT
+469 N
-476 YIDLSY
+476 S
-482 KTNLQTVTITN
+482 
-493 CLISEITTTGATAL
+493 GAL
-507 SVMSCSKNN
+507 N
-516 ITNLDL
+516 
-522 STNKA
+522 
-527 LKNLY
+527 
-532 CDYNQLETLDLSQ
+532 TLT
-545 NNALSSLNC
+545 C
-554 ENNVLTTLD
+554 ENCNLTTLD
-563 LSNNKSLSWVE
+563 ISTNPNIYILECNNNQLSSLDISNLSNLENFECSNNNIYTIDLYNNRKLSYAY
-574 CEYNPLTTIWLYEGY
+574 CYDNPLKTIYVWQGY
-589 KNSGITL
+589 SFRL
-596 QLPETA
+596 QYTSDAEIVTQPL
-602 TIMVK
+602 